1 MSSDLV
7 FQHERVDDLQIDN
20 LKIIQNPD
28 WFCFGTDAV
37 LLSDFASKTIKK
49 DAKILDLC
57 SGNGIIPILI
67 SSKSKASKIYGLEIQ
82 ECVEEMAERSIK
94 LNNLEDKIT
103 DLMLEN
109 DYKQDYVF
117 SATCTD
123 NKVVIK

>member
-49 DAKILDLC
+49 DAFSNCDKLSDIQGMENITEYD
-57 SGNGIIPILI
+57 SDVVG
-67 SSKSKASKIYGLEIQ
+67 SDSYIYGVPYLKNKEVIIIGNALVKYNILS
-82 ECVEEMAERSIK
+82 EKIIK
-94 LNNLEDKIT
+94 VPEGITKICS
-103 DLMLEN
+103 
-109 DYKQDYVF
+109 Y
-117 SATCTD
+117 A
-123 NKVVIK
+123 I